1 MESDGLLWMQCWWT
15 RRESNHSMKAF
26 HINTITIGD
35 RTCPNTC
42 AHVFRPPNTKRE
54 NMNRKKTFAA
64 SLILALALSFPV
76 PCAVGDASKDPYV
89 RFRLFSDCSP
99 MWLVIENLSS
109 DAKKIGL
116 TEEALQAAVES
127 RLRTARLYTSDTLKP
142 YLYVQVSVVREAF
155 SARLEYK
162 KKSMTPFPTTSFMRL
177 RGR

>member
-1 MESDGLLWMQCWWT
+1 
-15 RRESNHSMKAF
+15 
-26 HINTITIGD
+26 
-35 RTCPNTC
+35 
-42 AHVFRPPNTKRE
+42 
-54 NMNRKKTFAA
+54 
-64 SLILALALSFPV
+64 
-76 PCAVGDASKDPYV
+76 
-89 RFRLFSDCSP
+89 

-162 KKSMTPFPTTSFMRL
+162 KSL
-177 RGR
+177 